1 MSGAKCSCVLGETL
15 GSPSDVD
22 IERPAGASGT
32 GRCHAGAM
40 SAEQWFY
47 CLKHNTVE
55 GPDGCRAADRLGPY
69 PDRETAARALEIAR
83 ERTEAA
89 DRADREWAE
98 KGASPRDD

>member
-1 MSGAKCSCVLGETL
+1 
-15 GSPSDVD
+15 
-22 IERPAGASGT
+22 
-32 GRCHAGAM
+32 M

-98 KGASPRDD
+98 RVPPRGRTESAPVIGWRGCPRSFGRP